1 VSVKIKLSELNR
13 CSQSEFVAV
22 CGPFFEHSPW
32 VAERAAGH
40 RPFDSRTHLHR
51 ALCTMV
57 DEALPEQQLALVCAH
72 PDLARR
78 ATQAGGLTSA
88 SAFEQSAAGLNHLVA
103 DDSRQFDDY
112 NAAYR
117 AKFGFPFIIC
127 ARENQKASILAAF
140 AARLKNTREIELG
153 TALDEIGKI
162 AWHRLADAIEE
173 A

>member
-1 VSVKIKLSELNR
+1 MKIKLSELNR
-13 CSQSEFVAV
+13 CPPTKFVAI

-32 VAERAAGH
+32 IAELAAAR
-40 RPFDSRTHLHR
+40 RPFGTRAELHR

-72 PDLARR
+72 PDLASR
-78 ATQAGGLTSA
+78 ATQSRGLTSA
-88 SAFEQSAAGLNHLVA
+88 SAFEQSTAGLSRLVA
-103 DDSRQFDDY
+103 DDSRQFEDY

-127 ARENQKASILAAF
+127 ARENKKASILEAF
-140 AARLKNTREIELG
+140 AVRLKNTREIELR

-173 A
+173 E